1 MMKQHSKSKSI
12 LYHLYPGLLITL
24 FFVGITPL
32 LIRHGLPPQLTMLL
46 AIALIVTP
54 VILIHLYRA
63 KSEEGVEKIRD
74 LIGYKEKLPRMRLI
88 LYSLGLI
95 AFAYLVYGLTQPLNT
110 IISARLFSW
119 LPEWYQV
126 RDFEGYSQRIVVI
139 TLLLNILLNGLLAPF
154 LEEIYFRGYLLP
166 RMKNWGK
173 FAPVLSALL
182 FSLYHFWQP
191 QIYLTLFIA
200 LIPMVWLT
208 WKTKSI
214 RLAIYTHCG
223 LNIVGALLSLGLI
236 FQ

>member
-1 MMKQHSKSKSI
+1 MKQHSKSKSI
-12 LYHLYPGLLITL
+12 LYHLYPGVLITL
-24 FFVGITPL
+24 FFIATTPF
-32 LIRHGLPPQLTMLL
+32 LIRNGLPPQLSMLL
-46 AIALIVTP
+46 AIVLVVIP

-63 KSEEGVEKIRD
+63 KSMEGVDKLKE
-74 LIGYKEKLPRMRLI
+74 LISYKERLPTKRLI

-95 AFAYLVYGLTQPLNT
+95 VFAYLIYGLTQGLNEN
-110 IISARLFSW
+110 ISANLLSW

-126 RDFEGYSQRIVVI
+126 RDFEGYSQRIVII

-154 LEEIYFRGYLLP
+154 LEEIYFRAYLLP
-166 RMKNWGK
+166 RMEKWGK
-173 FAPVLSALL
+173 MAPVLSALL
-182 FSLYHFWQP
+182 FSVYHFWQP

-214 RLAIYTHCG
+214 SIAIYTHCG
-223 LNIVGALLSLGLI
+223 LNIVGALLSLGMI

>member
-1 MMKQHSKSKSI
+1 MTQHSKSKSV
-12 LYHLYPGLLITL
+12 LYHLYPGVLITL
-24 FFVGITPL
+24 FFVATTPF
-32 LIRHGLPPQLTMLL
+32 LIRHGLPPQLSMLL
-46 AIALIVTP
+46 SIVVVVTP
-54 VILIHLYRA
+54 VIMIHLDKARS
-63 KSEEGVEKIRD
+63 KEGVNNLKE
-74 LIGYKEKLPRMRLI
+74 LISYKEKLPTKRLL

-95 AFAYLVYGLTQPLNT
+95 VFAYLVYGLTQALNVS
-110 IISARLFSW
+110 ISARLLSW

-126 RDFEGYSQRIVVI
+126 RDFEGYSRRIVLV

-166 RMKNWGK
+166 RMETWGK
-173 FAPVLSALL
+173 MAPVLSALL

-223 LNIVGALLSLGLI
+223 LNIMGALLSLGLI
-236 FQ
+236 FQT